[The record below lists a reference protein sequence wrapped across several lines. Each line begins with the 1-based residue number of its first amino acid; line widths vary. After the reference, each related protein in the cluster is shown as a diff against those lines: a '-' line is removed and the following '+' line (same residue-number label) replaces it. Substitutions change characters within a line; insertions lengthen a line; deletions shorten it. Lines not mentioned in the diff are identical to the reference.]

1 MSGDRLA
8 DFLDHM
14 SAAASDASSFVA
26 GMSKKEFLADKRTQ
40 HESRHH
46 R

>member
-14 SAAASDASSFVA
+14 STAASEACGFVE
-26 GMSKKEFLADKRTQ
+26 GMSKKEFLAD
-40 HESRHH
+40 
-46 R
+46 